1 MAKTSQINRNK
12 KREKLV
18 AQYASKRAELKKI
31 ADDMKVPAEERF
43 AARLKLA
50 KLPRNSSKVRIHHR
64 CELSGR
70 PKGYYRKV
78 KMSRIALRSLS
89 NFGQIP
95 GMTKAR
101 WEGEDMIIDP
111 IGDLLTR
118 IRNGQLR
125 RKSKINSPNSRLRI
139 RLLDVLQAEGY
150 IRGYAEVET
159 KGHKELEIELKY
171 HEGQPVI
178 RELKRVSTPGR
189 RVYSSVSELKP
200 HRQGLGVS
208 ILSTPQGVMTDTS
221 AREKNVGG
229 EVLCQVF

>member
-1 MAKTSQINRNK
+1 
-12 KREKLV
+12 
-18 AQYASKRAELKKI
+18 
-31 ADDMKVPAEERF
+31 
-43 AARLKLA
+43 
-50 KLPRNSSKVRIHHR
+50 
-64 CELSGR
+64 
-70 PKGYYRKV
+70 
-78 KMSRIALRSLS
+78 
-89 NFGQIP
+89 
-95 GMTKAR
+95 
-101 WEGEDMIIDP
+101 MIIDP

-118 IRNGQLR
+118 IRNGQMR
-125 RKSKINSPNSRLRI
+125 RKAKINSPNSRLRI

-159 KGHKELEIELKY
+159 KGQRELEIELKY

-208 ILSTPQGVMTDTS
+208 ILSTPQGVMTDTT